1 MNLKTMR
8 PTYSGADMVDK
19 ISMLIS
25 YVEEL
30 SEEISFRLE
39 NLSQAVENIKKD
51 VYGERNTTY
60 EST

>member
-51 VYGERNTTY
+51 VYGERSTTY

>member
-39 NLSQAVENIKKD
+39 NLSQAVENLKKD
-51 VYGERNTTY
+51 VYGERSRTY

>member
-1 MNLKTMR
+1 MKLKTMR

-39 NLSQAVENIKKD
+39 NLSQAVENLKKD
-51 VYGERNTTY
+51 VYGERSRTY